1 MDPVTSKQDSNPDEP
16 RETVKHRRSDFDETD
31 TFGSAKKAGPPPPGS
46 LAAWLAKS
54 QKAGA
59 APAPPLPRS
68 TRKGLKRSGDQW
80 WISCDPLAP
89 IPLGSEP
96 ATITIGRSTNA
107 DVVLPHSQVSRIH
120 GKIKVQGPG
129 SYTYQD
135 NKSSNGSIING
146 EKETSVELKVGD
158 VITLGPYEIVI
169 HSADS
174 LQAQTAGTS
183 TDTDHG
189 GHTQVMAS
197 EPKAAMSGLLKEVP
211 IVEILQGLEFNR
223 KTGTLKVR
231 CRAGQGRLTVC
242 EGHPIQATFADLEHD
257 EALVT
262 IATQREGSFEF
273 SGSVEP
279 GEPKFRSTIT
289 ALLLEAARRIDEQS

>member
-1 MDPVTSKQDSNPDEP
+1 MTSDQEPSMDPNEP
-16 RETVKHRRSDFDETD
+16 RETVKHRRINFDETD
-31 TFGSAKKAGPPPPGS
+31 TFASPGKPAEPPPPGS

-54 QKAGA
+54 QKAMA

-68 TRKGLKRSGDQW
+68 TRKGLARSGDQW

-89 IPLGSEP
+89 IPLGNKPS
-96 ATITIGRSTNA
+96 TITIGRSTNA

-129 SYTYQD
+129 DYVYED
-135 NKSSNGSIING
+135 NGSSNGSIVNG
-146 EKETSVELKVGD
+146 EKQPKVVLKVGD

-169 HSADS
+169 HSAES
-174 LQAQTAGTS
+174 LQSQTTS
-183 TDTDHG
+183 ASDTDHG
-189 GHTQVMAS
+189 GHTQVMTQK
-197 EPKAAMSGLLKEVP
+197 PKAAMSGLLHEVP
-211 IVEILQGLEFNR
+211 ITEILQGLEFNR
-223 KTGTLKVR
+223 KTGTLEVQCK
-231 CRAGQGRLTVC
+231 AGKGRLTVC
-242 EGHPIQATFADLEHD
+242 EGHPIQATFAGLEHD

-262 IATQREGSFEF
+262 IAILREGSFEF

-289 ALLLEAARRIDEQS
+289 AILLEAARRIDERQ

>member
-1 MDPVTSKQDSNPDEP
+1 MTSNQDQDPNEP
-16 RETVKHRRSDFDETD
+16 RETVKHRRTNFDETD
-31 TFGSAKKAGPPPPGS
+31 TFGSGKKSAPPPPGS

-54 QKAGA
+54 QKAAA

-68 TRKGLKRSGDQW
+68 TRKGLEQSGDQW

-89 IPLGSEP
+89 IPLGSKP

-129 SYTYQD
+129 SYTYED
-135 NKSSNGSIING
+135 NKSSNGSIVNG
-146 EKETSVELKVGD
+146 EKATSVDLAVGD

-169 HSADS
+169 HSAET
-174 LQAQTAGTS
+174 LQSQTAGYS

-189 GHTQVMAS
+189 GHTQVMA
-197 EPKAAMSGLLKEVP
+197 PKPQAAMSGLLSEVP
-211 IVEILQGLEFNR
+211 IAEILQGLEFNR
-223 KTGTLKVR
+223 KTGTLAVK
-231 CRAGQGRLTVC
+231 CRGAKGALTVC
-242 EGHPIQATFADLEHD
+242 EGHPIQANFAGLEND
-257 EALVT
+257 EALVE

-273 SGSVEP
+273 TGQVEP
-279 GEPKFRSTIT
+279 GEPKFRKTIT
-289 ALLLEAARRIDEQS
+289 ALLLEAARRLDEQK